1 MTVKVYSK
9 NNAFEIKSVFEL
21 LLTPVGNIFIQYW
34 NNNGE
39 LTSRTI
45 ENGLFTHFEV
55 IDRNEDP
62 ANELFKL

>member
-1 MTVKVYSK
+1 MDVKIYSK
-9 NNAFEIKSVFEL
+9 NGSFEIRNVFEL

-34 NNNGE
+34 NNE
-39 LTSRTI
+39 LKSRTI